1 MPRLM
6 PAKPTIFSFFS
17 KASLGVRGVVWM
29 LVSFVNLLLSG
40 FSEMR
45 SFFSIRRSAVKG
57 NFSIDAMKSSGV
69 IKMMLLTFFALA
81 AMQGELLAQI
91 AQRGTAT
98 FAESTSTSVSINKP
112 SGLAVGDLMIAT
124 INQSTNNGGV
134 SLSDAA
140 LTGWIKPNSGAGGRY
155 YENGD
160 DEWWGVVLYKFADA
174 SDVAASN
181 FTFQGDV
188 DADDIQGSIIA
199 FSGVDESTPF
209 DAIGSFTTSATLNT
223 TIIANSIATT
233 VPNTAIVML
242 AFISDNQSFSG
253 WTSTSPSSLT
263 ELFDRAF
270 NATVDMGIGG
280 AWATKTNTGQT
291 GNGTVTIA
299 NNVADGAI
307 LLALKPK
314 INTATTLA
322 SSANPIVY
330 GATPTLTAT
339 VTPNSAS
346 GTVEFFDG
354 STSLGIATLT
364 GTTTKTATLT
374 LTAGQVDA
382 GTRSITARYLES
394 TTHNVSTSSALS
406 LTVNQ
411 RPIQISGSREYYGTI
426 TINSS
431 VLSIANLLSGD
442 NVTIAG
448 TGILSAANAGSR
460 TVTQGALPARVRSA
474 TGSTGSNAATSFS
487 VTLPVAPSNGNTL
500 IAVISTRGN
509 SDGRVTGITQ
519 TGATWTRA
527 VQRTNVNGTT
537 IEIWYTTALSSAG
550 SGITI
555 SQANLRSAAVVIEY
569 SGLLLPESIDV
580 SAGNSGSGTTASTG
594 TTGTTSQAN
603 TVLIGGIGFASS
615 SPSLSSISGS
625 FSQVATA
632 ASTNGTAGNNAEVF
646 ALERIVTSTGT
657 FFSGGIISA
666 TTQWSGAIAAF
677 RATIPSGNPLSLS
690 GADAGNYTF
699 SGSTGSVTITPKAL
713 TIGPPSITTPSKEYD
728 GTRST
733 GPVTVGTL
741 SGFVGSETVTATA
754 AGEYADAN
762 VGTNKTATITY
773 TLEDGTNGGLA
784 SNYSLANGTAIGS
797 ITSKSLTITGA
808 ITADKVYDGTNTAI
822 VTGGTLVGVV
832 GSDVVSLT
840 QSGTFAQIGVGNNI
854 AITSTSTLG
863 GANAG
868 NYTLIQPSLA
878 ARDITPKTITVTG
891 LTGANKV
898 YDGTT
903 AATATGTASLVGVI
917 SPDAVSLTGTPIY
930 TFGTANVGTG
940 ISIKTTGYTLTGAK
954 AGNYT
959 LTQPTLSANITA
971 ATLTVTGLTGANK
984 VYDGT
989 TAATAT
995 GTASLVGV
1003 ISPDAVSL
1011 TGTPIYTFGTANV
1024 GTGISIT
1031 TTGYSLT
1038 GANAGNYTLTQPSLS
1053 GNITPLPIT
1062 ITADAKSKVY
1072 GNADPGLTY
1081 QITTGSLAS
1090 GDSFS
1095 GSLNRE
1101 VGENVGSYAIIQG
1114 SLALNSNYALTYVGA
1129 NLTITT
1135 RTITVTADA
1144 KTKVYGNSDPALTY
1158 QISSGNLVFSDS
1170 FSGSLSREV
1179 GEYVGIYGITQGS
1192 LALNNNYV
1200 LTYVGADFTITTRAI
1215 TITADAKSKVYGN
1228 ADPGLTYQIT
1238 TGSLASGDSFSGS
1251 LSRATGESVGTYLIT
1266 QGTLALNSNYALTY
1280 VGANLTITSRAI
1292 TITAD
1297 AKTKVYGNAD
1307 PALTY
1312 QITTGSLASGDSF
1325 SGSLSRAIGENVGT
1339 YAITQGTL
1347 ALNNNYAL
1355 TYVGANLTITPRAIT
1370 VTADS
1375 MTKIYGSDDPTFT
1388 YQITSGSLLGTDVL
1402 SGSLARAAGED
1413 VGTYSI
1419 AIGTLGNSNYTI
1431 TLVSADFSITPKT
1444 LVITPNAGQSKLQA
1458 AEDPILTYHASGW
1471 EFSDNT
1477 NLLTGALSRVA
1488 GEPVGTYAI
1497 TLGTLAV
1504 SGSNYVISFTTGITF
1519 AILERPA
1526 VKLAFVASPSGTST
1540 VAGQPFATQP
1550 VVQIQNDLGGV
1561 VASATTSVTL
1571 SLLEGSG
1578 ELRGTV
1584 TLNAV
1589 NGVATFT
1596 GLNIDLVGIDKVL
1609 LAEAAGLESATTG
1622 TFTITP
1628 AAAALFTKY
1637 AGDQQVTQ
1645 VGTAVDIAPAVS
1657 LQDIFGN
1664 PIVGVSVSFAV
1675 TSGGGSILPTSA
1687 IVTDLDGIAA
1697 LTSWTLGASQGQNT
1711 LTASTSGFSSLTFT
1725 ALGSED
1731 LKATITSSGTWTVP
1745 AGVTEI
1751 IVEGWGAGGAGGSV
1765 SGANNRIRAAAGGG
1779 GGAYAKKKLQV
1790 TPGQVLSLIIGQG
1803 GSASGVLNGSAGG
1816 DTYITGFSTQF
1827 LAKGG
1832 SGGGGHNGSV
1842 PGIAAGG
1849 SASLSRGDQIIAGG
1863 NGGAG
1868 SNTGNSGAGG
1878 NGANG
1883 GGLGGASVS
1892 SSLANGNNGQMPG
1905 GGGSG
1910 ARVEDSNNTVRTGG
1924 SGGSGKIVITYPKPV
1939 NQFRASTSGNWED
1952 AATWEQQFSNGQF
1965 AKINTKPEANATVI
1979 ISRPGVSVQGAPA
1992 TVTVTVSQDLNFTGS
2007 ITVTSEGELAL
2018 ASGKNLTLASG
2029 SSLNIGNEGILSL
2042 PSNGVIIGAGNVAIN
2057 KGATLAIANPEGVKG
2072 TGTAGGAIQNTGTRT
2087 FSSEA
2092 NYRFIGTAAQ
2102 VIGNGLPAT
2111 VNGLVID
2118 NPTKVTLDR
2127 PLEVTLDLEVHSG
2140 ILELEETLTVDLGME
2155 LKGSSRL
2162 LIKQG
2167 KKFQADLLADLTTG
2181 GSSRIVIE
2189 PGAKYLNLGIS
2200 TPRLEVQQ
2208 RLTGEKGWRMLGA
2221 PVSGESYGG
2230 FLNKLET
2237 QGYTGAKNPTLQPNV
2252 LWWDEQEA
2260 GTTVQGWRK
2269 PTNSSD
2275 LVPAGRGHYV
2285 FVFNGEAKKVANTGN
2300 YADALPITLAAIGN
2314 EVNLNNGGVD
2324 FGVTF
2329 TKRTNKFKGNST
2341 DKDYSE
2347 AGSADEGFNLIANPT
2362 ASFIDFFAPGW
2373 TKDNID
2379 NTIYVWDQN
2388 YNQVVEDDEDDDEED
2403 EVIQGAFRLITSETP
2418 SSQRIIAPYQ
2428 GFWVRTNSASPRLV
2442 MTNDVKADEFSAFYG
2457 RVLEEKPVIPASRI
2471 RLDVAGEGL
2480 MAESVI
2486 RVSEEGQDGLDPW
2499 DAFQLESL
2507 DNNWLNLYTLGS
2519 PKELTPLAIN
2529 HLSLPTE
2536 GEKTIPLY
2544 LAAAKNGKPFSGTYT
2559 LNWDLPADLSAGTK
2573 LVLMDHISKKAIDM
2587 SEVKTYTFSFEAPV
2601 STNARI
2607 RDEEGEMKVPQ
2618 AVVFSHE
2625 IKDGEGD
2632 NFRTATGKVTRP
2644 FSIIIGYKGGEEL
2657 EYRPETAKV
2666 FAPSPNPF
2674 VDMTQVKFYLPVT
2687 EEVEVK
2693 IYDMKGQ
2700 EVGGFARK
2708 SYPAGINVLEWRP
2721 TAVHLP
2727 KGVYLIQVQTETMVM
2742 TQKAI
2747 KL

>member
-1 MPRLM
+1 MWIPKNNQRFMPRLM

-878 ARDITPKTITVTG
+878 AR
-891 LTGANKV
+891 
-898 YDGTT
+898 
-903 AATATGTASLVGVI
+903 
-917 SPDAVSLTGTPIY
+917 
-930 TFGTANVGTG
+930 
-940 ISIKTTGYTLTGAK
+940 
-954 AGNYT
+954 
-959 LTQPTLSANITA
+959 NITA
-971 ATLTVTGLTGANK
+971 KALTVTG
-984 VYDGT
+984 
-989 TAATAT
+989 
-995 GTASLVGV
+995 
-1003 ISPDAVSL
+1003 
-1011 TGTPIYTFGTANV
+1011 
-1024 GTGISIT
+1024 
-1031 TTGYSLT
+1031 
-1038 GANAGNYTLTQPSLS
+1038 
-1053 GNITPLPIT
+1053 
-1062 ITADAKSKVY
+1062 
-1072 GNADPGLTY
+1072 
-1081 QITTGSLAS
+1081 
-1090 GDSFS
+1090 
-1095 GSLNRE
+1095 
-1101 VGENVGSYAIIQG
+1101 
-1114 SLALNSNYALTYVGA
+1114 
-1129 NLTITT
+1129 
-1135 RTITVTADA
+1135 
-1144 KTKVYGNSDPALTY
+1144 
-1158 QISSGNLVFSDS
+1158 
-1170 FSGSLSREV
+1170 
-1179 GEYVGIYGITQGS
+1179 
-1192 LALNNNYV
+1192 
-1200 LTYVGADFTITTRAI
+1200 
-1215 TITADAKSKVYGN
+1215 
-1228 ADPGLTYQIT
+1228 
-1238 TGSLASGDSFSGS
+1238 
-1251 LSRATGESVGTYLIT
+1251 
-1266 QGTLALNSNYALTY
+1266 
-1280 VGANLTITSRAI
+1280 
-1292 TITAD
+1292 
-1297 AKTKVYGNAD
+1297 
-1307 PALTY
+1307 
-1312 QITTGSLASGDSF
+1312 
-1325 SGSLSRAIGENVGT
+1325 
-1339 YAITQGTL
+1339 
-1347 ALNNNYAL
+1347 
-1355 TYVGANLTITPRAIT
+1355 
-1370 VTADS
+1370 
-1375 MTKIYGSDDPTFT
+1375 
-1388 YQITSGSLLGTDVL
+1388 
-1402 SGSLARAAGED
+1402 
-1413 VGTYSI
+1413 
-1419 AIGTLGNSNYTI
+1419 
-1431 TLVSADFSITPKT
+1431 
-1444 LVITPNAGQSKLQA
+1444 
-1458 AEDPILTYHASGW
+1458 
-1471 EFSDNT
+1471 
-1477 NLLTGALSRVA
+1477 
-1488 GEPVGTYAI
+1488 
-1497 TLGTLAV
+1497 
-1504 SGSNYVISFTTGITF
+1504 
-1519 AILERPA
+1519 
-1526 VKLAFVASPSGTST
+1526 
-1540 VAGQPFATQP
+1540 
-1550 VVQIQNDLGGV
+1550 
-1561 VASATTSVTL
+1561 
-1571 SLLEGSG
+1571 
-1578 ELRGTV
+1578 
-1584 TLNAV
+1584 
-1589 NGVATFT
+1589 
-1596 GLNIDLVGIDKVL
+1596 
-1609 LAEAAGLESATTG
+1609 
-1622 TFTITP
+1622 
-1628 AAAALFTKY
+1628 
-1637 AGDQQVTQ
+1637 
-1645 VGTAVDIAPAVS
+1645 
-1657 LQDIFGN
+1657 
-1664 PIVGVSVSFAV
+1664 
-1675 TSGGGSILPTSA
+1675 
-1687 IVTDLDGIAA
+1687 
-1697 LTSWTLGASQGQNT
+1697 
-1711 LTASTSGFSSLTFT
+1711 
-1725 ALGSED
+1725 
-1731 LKATITSSGTWTVP
+1731 
-1745 AGVTEI
+1745 
-1751 IVEGWGAGGAGGSV
+1751 
-1765 SGANNRIRAAAGGG
+1765 
-1779 GGAYAKKKLQV
+1779 
-1790 TPGQVLSLIIGQG
+1790 
-1803 GSASGVLNGSAGG
+1803 
-1816 DTYITGFSTQF
+1816 
-1827 LAKGG
+1827 
-1832 SGGGGHNGSV
+1832 
-1842 PGIAAGG
+1842 
-1849 SASLSRGDQIIAGG
+1849 
-1863 NGGAG
+1863 
-1868 SNTGNSGAGG
+1868 
-1878 NGANG
+1878 
-1883 GGLGGASVS
+1883 
-1892 SSLANGNNGQMPG
+1892 
-1905 GGGSG
+1905 
-1910 ARVEDSNNTVRTGG
+1910 
-1924 SGGSGKIVITYPKPV
+1924 
-1939 NQFRASTSGNWED
+1939 
-1952 AATWEQQFSNGQF
+1952 
-1965 AKINTKPEANATVI
+1965 
-1979 ISRPGVSVQGAPA
+1979 
-1992 TVTVTVSQDLNFTGS
+1992 
-2007 ITVTSEGELAL
+2007 
-2018 ASGKNLTLASG
+2018 
-2029 SSLNIGNEGILSL
+2029 
-2042 PSNGVIIGAGNVAIN
+2042 
-2057 KGATLAIANPEGVKG
+2057 
-2072 TGTAGGAIQNTGTRT
+2072 
-2087 FSSEA
+2087 
-2092 NYRFIGTAAQ
+2092 
-2102 VIGNGLPAT
+2102 
-2111 VNGLVID
+2111 
-2118 NPTKVTLDR
+2118 
-2127 PLEVTLDLEVHSG
+2127 
-2140 ILELEETLTVDLGME
+2140 
-2155 LKGSSRL
+2155 
-2162 LIKQG
+2162 
-2167 KKFQADLLADLTTG
+2167 
-2181 GSSRIVIE
+2181 
-2189 PGAKYLNLGIS
+2189 
-2200 TPRLEVQQ
+2200 
-2208 RLTGEKGWRMLGA
+2208 
-2221 PVSGESYGG
+2221 
-2230 FLNKLET
+2230 
-2237 QGYTGAKNPTLQPNV
+2237 
-2252 LWWDEQEA
+2252 
-2260 GTTVQGWRK
+2260 
-2269 PTNSSD
+2269 
-2275 LVPAGRGHYV
+2275 
-2285 FVFNGEAKKVANTGN
+2285 
-2300 YADALPITLAAIGN
+2300 
-2314 EVNLNNGGVD
+2314 
-2324 FGVTF
+2324 
-2329 TKRTNKFKGNST
+2329 
-2341 DKDYSE
+2341 
-2347 AGSADEGFNLIANPT
+2347 
-2362 ASFIDFFAPGW
+2362 
-2373 TKDNID
+2373 
-2379 NTIYVWDQN
+2379 
-2388 YNQVVEDDEDDDEED
+2388 
-2403 EVIQGAFRLITSETP
+2403 
-2418 SSQRIIAPYQ
+2418 
-2428 GFWVRTNSASPRLV
+2428 
-2442 MTNDVKADEFSAFYG
+2442 
-2457 RVLEEKPVIPASRI
+2457 
-2471 RLDVAGEGL
+2471 
-2480 MAESVI
+2480 
-2486 RVSEEGQDGLDPW
+2486 
-2499 DAFQLESL
+2499 
-2507 DNNWLNLYTLGS
+2507 
-2519 PKELTPLAIN
+2519 
-2529 HLSLPTE
+2529 
-2536 GEKTIPLY
+2536 
-2544 LAAAKNGKPFSGTYT
+2544 
-2559 LNWDLPADLSAGTK
+2559 
-2573 LVLMDHISKKAIDM
+2573 
-2587 SEVKTYTFSFEAPV
+2587 
-2601 STNARI
+2601 
-2607 RDEEGEMKVPQ
+2607 
-2618 AVVFSHE
+2618 
-2625 IKDGEGD
+2625 
-2632 NFRTATGKVTRP
+2632 
-2644 FSIIIGYKGGEEL
+2644 
-2657 EYRPETAKV
+2657 
-2666 FAPSPNPF
+2666 
-2674 VDMTQVKFYLPVT
+2674 
-2687 EEVEVK
+2687 
-2693 IYDMKGQ
+2693 
-2700 EVGGFARK
+2700 
-2708 SYPAGINVLEWRP
+2708 
-2721 TAVHLP
+2721 
-2727 KGVYLIQVQTETMVM
+2727 
-2742 TQKAI
+2742 
-2747 KL
+2747 